1 MHVARSETEC
11 DPHPKQCNSETIGS
25 SSKNSPSIIQSNV
38 MHDGTVSSAFR
49 YFPHAK
55 GPLQNIG
62 ASTNEKG
69 KCSGGVHGSSNK
81 VLCKVS
87 TQMGSIQSVKM
98 ASTSYSPKGC
108 MPE

>member
-1 MHVARSETEC
+1 MQVARSETEC

-25 SSKNSPSIIQSNV
+25 SSKTSPSIIQSNV
-38 MHDGTVSSAFR
+38 MHGGTANPAFK

-55 GPLQNIG
+55 GPLQNIV

-69 KCSGGVHGSSNK
+69 KYSGGVHASSVR

-87 TQMGSIQSVKM
+87 AQIVSEQSVKI
-98 ASTSYSPKGC
+98 AVTSYSPKGFS
-108 MPE
+108 PE